1 MIVVLQL
8 QNSKPVD
15 DNSLHSVLGQSKAM
29 DTREAAEEVERRQET
44 GPDQAEQ
51 GDLSRHELQVKHNGH
66 VRTERAWVDS
76 Q

>member
-51 GDLSRHELQVKHNGH
+51 GELQVKHNGH